1 MEKTAELIKQITER
15 LNRRPAR
22 IDKADR
28 LWDAAVLV
36 PLIDTKQGPAVL
48 FEVRAAGL
56 GWQPGDVCFPGGRY
70 ECGDD
75 SFAKTA
81 VRETC
86 EELGITEDKIELCG
100 ELDYLVTH
108 MGPIIHPFVGRL
120 ANEVKLDC
128 NSDEVAEIFTVPLNF
143 YWFLSRALLIWN
155 WQTAQLQIFLLIC
168 CRAIRTTGISGR
180 GIISIFTNIRG
191 MLSGGLQLGYCM
203 DLLSG
208 FIKNCRLIFCNWV
221 WERKKRIE
229 KLILLIVAAIAAA
242 SYLVYAY
249 MNGDPMFGTLAK
261 TMDDLPRN
269 ERLGSKRNIVVLG
282 VDGREKDD
290 DPGRSDTLFVVM
302 FDPKS
307 KNVSLL
313 SIPRDTRVRIPGHGW
328 DKINHAYAF
337 GGHKLT
343 QQTTEELLGIQVNNY
358 VMVDFSGFESL
369 VDAIGG
375 IDIDVEKDMYYYD
388 DWDDFLIDLP
398 AGQQH
403 LDGKKRSSMCA
414 IVMRKAILAV
424 LSVSRSL

>member
-143 YWFLSRALLIWN
+143 LLLSEPRVAHMELANRATADFPFDLLPRHPHDWYKRKGYNIY
-155 WQTAQLQIFLLIC
+155 FYD
-168 CRAIRTTGISGR
+168 
-180 GIISIFTNIRG
+180 IRG

-203 DLLSG
+203 DLLNG

-229 KLILLIVAAIAAA
+229 KINFADRSGNRCRQL
-242 SYLVYAY
+242 
-249 MNGDPMFGTLAK
+249 FGICLY
-261 TMDDLPRN
+261 
-269 ERLGSKRNIVVLG
+269 ER
-282 VDGREKDD
+282 
-290 DPGRSDTLFVVM
+290 RSDV
-302 FDPKS
+302 
-307 KNVSLL
+307 
-313 SIPRDTRVRIPGHGW
+313 W
-328 DKINHAYAF
+328 D
-337 GGHKLT
+337 
-343 QQTTEELLGIQVNNY
+343 
-358 VMVDFSGFESL
+358 
-369 VDAIGG
+369 
-375 IDIDVEKDMYYYD
+375 
-388 DWDDFLIDLP
+388 
-398 AGQQH
+398 AG
-403 LDGKKRSSMCA
+403 
-414 IVMRKAILAV
+414 
-424 LSVSRSL
+424 

>member
-143 YWFLSRALLIWN
+143 LLVSEPRVAHMELANRA
-155 WQTAQLQIFLLIC
+155 TADFPFVC

-180 GIISIFTNIRG
+180 GIISIFTNIKG

-203 DLLSG
+203 DLLNG
-208 FIKNCRLIFCNWV
+208 FIKN
-221 WERKKRIE
+221 
-229 KLILLIVAAIAAA
+229 
-242 SYLVYAY
+242 
-249 MNGDPMFGTLAK
+249 
-261 TMDDLPRN
+261 
-269 ERLGSKRNIVVLG
+269 
-282 VDGREKDD
+282 
-290 DPGRSDTLFVVM
+290 
-302 FDPKS
+302 
-307 KNVSLL
+307 
-313 SIPRDTRVRIPGHGW
+313 
-328 DKINHAYAF
+328 
-337 GGHKLT
+337 
-343 QQTTEELLGIQVNNY
+343 
-358 VMVDFSGFESL
+358 
-369 VDAIGG
+369 
-375 IDIDVEKDMYYYD
+375 
-388 DWDDFLIDLP
+388 
-398 AGQQH
+398 
-403 LDGKKRSSMCA
+403 
-414 IVMRKAILAV
+414 
-424 LSVSRSL
+424 

>member
-143 YWFLSRALLIWN
+143 LLLSEPRVAHMELANRA
-155 WQTAQLQIFLLIC
+155 TADFP
-168 CRAIRTTGISGR
+168 
-180 GIISIFTNIRG
+180 F
-191 MLSGGLQLGYCM
+191 
-203 DLLSG
+203 DLLPRHPHDWYKRKGYNIYFYEYQGHVIWGLTARILLNG

-229 KLILLIVAAIAAA
+229 KINFADRSGNRCRQL
-242 SYLVYAY
+242 
-249 MNGDPMFGTLAK
+249 FGICLY
-261 TMDDLPRN
+261 
-269 ERLGSKRNIVVLG
+269 ER
-282 VDGREKDD
+282 
-290 DPGRSDTLFVVM
+290 RSDV
-302 FDPKS
+302 
-307 KNVSLL
+307 
-313 SIPRDTRVRIPGHGW
+313 W
-328 DKINHAYAF
+328 D
-337 GGHKLT
+337 
-343 QQTTEELLGIQVNNY
+343 
-358 VMVDFSGFESL
+358 
-369 VDAIGG
+369 
-375 IDIDVEKDMYYYD
+375 
-388 DWDDFLIDLP
+388 
-398 AGQQH
+398 AG
-403 LDGKKRSSMCA
+403 
-414 IVMRKAILAV
+414 
-424 LSVSRSL
+424 

>member
-143 YWFLSRALLIWN
+143 LLVSEPRVAHMELANRATADFPFDLLPRHPHDWYKRKGYNIY
-155 WQTAQLQIFLLIC
+155 
-168 CRAIRTTGISGR
+168 
-180 GIISIFTNIRG
+180 FTNIRG

-203 DLLSG
+203 DLLNG

-229 KLILLIVAAIAAA
+229 KINFADRSGNRCRQL
-242 SYLVYAY
+242 
-249 MNGDPMFGTLAK
+249 FGICLY
-261 TMDDLPRN
+261 
-269 ERLGSKRNIVVLG
+269 ER
-282 VDGREKDD
+282 
-290 DPGRSDTLFVVM
+290 RSDV
-302 FDPKS
+302 
-307 KNVSLL
+307 
-313 SIPRDTRVRIPGHGW
+313 W
-328 DKINHAYAF
+328 D
-337 GGHKLT
+337 
-343 QQTTEELLGIQVNNY
+343 
-358 VMVDFSGFESL
+358 
-369 VDAIGG
+369 
-375 IDIDVEKDMYYYD
+375 
-388 DWDDFLIDLP
+388 
-398 AGQQH
+398 AG
-403 LDGKKRSSMCA
+403 
-414 IVMRKAILAV
+414 
-424 LSVSRSL
+424 

>member
-143 YWFLSRALLIWN
+143 LLVSEPRVAHMELANRATADFPFDLLPRHPHDWYKRKGYNIYFYEYQGHVIW
-155 WQTAQLQIFLLIC
+155 
-168 CRAIRTTGISGR
+168 
-180 GIISIFTNIRG
+180 
-191 MLSGGLQLGYCM
+191 GLQLGYCM
-203 DLLSG
+203 DLLNG

-229 KLILLIVAAIAAA
+229 KINFADRSGNSCRQL
-242 SYLVYAY
+242 
-249 MNGDPMFGTLAK
+249 FGICLY
-261 TMDDLPRN
+261 
-269 ERLGSKRNIVVLG
+269 ER
-282 VDGREKDD
+282 
-290 DPGRSDTLFVVM
+290 RSDV
-302 FDPKS
+302 
-307 KNVSLL
+307 
-313 SIPRDTRVRIPGHGW
+313 W
-328 DKINHAYAF
+328 D
-337 GGHKLT
+337 
-343 QQTTEELLGIQVNNY
+343 
-358 VMVDFSGFESL
+358 
-369 VDAIGG
+369 
-375 IDIDVEKDMYYYD
+375 
-388 DWDDFLIDLP
+388 
-398 AGQQH
+398 AG
-403 LDGKKRSSMCA
+403 
-414 IVMRKAILAV
+414 
-424 LSVSRSL
+424 

>member
-143 YWFLSRALLIWN
+143 LLVSEPRVAHMELANRATADFPFDLLPRHPHDWYK
-155 WQTAQLQIFLLIC
+155 
-168 CRAIRTTGISGR
+168 RKGY
-180 GIISIFTNIRG
+180 NIYFYEYQG
-191 MLSGGLQLGYCM
+191 HVGGLQLGYCM
-203 DLLSG
+203 DLLNG

-229 KLILLIVAAIAAA
+229 KINFADRSGNRCRQL
-242 SYLVYAY
+242 
-249 MNGDPMFGTLAK
+249 FGICLY
-261 TMDDLPRN
+261 
-269 ERLGSKRNIVVLG
+269 ER
-282 VDGREKDD
+282 
-290 DPGRSDTLFVVM
+290 RSDV
-302 FDPKS
+302 
-307 KNVSLL
+307 
-313 SIPRDTRVRIPGHGW
+313 W
-328 DKINHAYAF
+328 D
-337 GGHKLT
+337 
-343 QQTTEELLGIQVNNY
+343 
-358 VMVDFSGFESL
+358 
-369 VDAIGG
+369 
-375 IDIDVEKDMYYYD
+375 
-388 DWDDFLIDLP
+388 
-398 AGQQH
+398 AG
-403 LDGKKRSSMCA
+403 
-414 IVMRKAILAV
+414 
-424 LSVSRSL
+424 

>member
-56 GWQPGDVCFPGGRY
+56 GWQPGDVCFLGGRY

-143 YWFLSRALLIWN
+143 LF
-155 WQTAQLQIFLLIC
+155 
-168 CRAIRTTGISGR
+168 
-180 GIISIFTNIRG
+180 
-191 MLSGGLQLGYCM
+191 
-203 DLLSG
+203 G
-208 FIKNCRLIFCNWV
+208 F
-221 WERKKRIE
+221 
-229 KLILLIVAAIAAA
+229 
-242 SYLVYAY
+242 
-249 MNGDPMFGTLAK
+249 
-261 TMDDLPRN
+261 
-269 ERLGSKRNIVVLG
+269 
-282 VDGREKDD
+282 
-290 DPGRSDTLFVVM
+290 
-302 FDPKS
+302 
-307 KNVSLL
+307 
-313 SIPRDTRVRIPGHGW
+313 
-328 DKINHAYAF
+328 
-337 GGHKLT
+337 
-343 QQTTEELLGIQVNNY
+343 
-358 VMVDFSGFESL
+358 
-369 VDAIGG
+369 
-375 IDIDVEKDMYYYD
+375 
-388 DWDDFLIDLP
+388 
-398 AGQQH
+398 
-403 LDGKKRSSMCA
+403 
-414 IVMRKAILAV
+414 
-424 LSVSRSL
+424 